1 MTALRDFVSAI
12 AAVPS
17 RRKGAGR
24 SCGEDDTMQASK
36 SASAMVSSD
45 DLWLGG
51 ATAASKNECPSLP
64 RITTKRYPDMM
75 RIAIIND
82 VPVTKNH
89 CFDGM
94 VKVFDKATN
103 YLVHTPL

>member
-1 MTALRDFVSAI
+1 MALSRGRLTDFVSVV

-17 RRKGAGR
+17 RRKGAGWSFR
-24 SCGEDDTMQASK
+24 EDDMMRASK

-45 DLWLGG
+45 DLWPGG

-64 RITTKRYPDMM
+64 RITIKRYPAIV
-75 RIAIIND
+75 RIAIINAA
-82 VPVTKNH
+82 PVTKNH

-94 VKVFDKATN
+94 VKAFDKATN
-103 YLVHTPL
+103 

>member
-1 MTALRDFVSAI
+1 MMR
-12 AAVPS
+12 
-17 RRKGAGR
+17 
-24 SCGEDDTMQASK
+24 ASK
-36 SASAMVSSD
+36 SVSAMVSTD
-45 DLWLGG
+45 DVWLGG
-51 ATAASKNECPSLP
+51 ATAASKNECSSLP
-64 RITTKRYPDMM
+64 RITTRRYPDMM

-94 VKVFDKATN
+94 VKAFDKATN